1 MAAEAVSAR
10 SSKTS
15 LLALTVVTV
24 FEPRDGKMWRTTRYY
39 AQRRASRRTDG
50 ILT

>member
-10 SSKTS
+10 SSKTR

-24 FEPRDGKMWRTTRYY
+24 FEPRDGKMWRSDAHLVERMG
-39 AQRRASRRTDG
+39 S
-50 ILT
+50 